1 MVVNEYN
8 YLWTDRPG
16 LRKFL
21 FMIIYFGNK
30 LYSSL
35 CLGSTIKQ
43 VKLKHT
49 NILVKKILRMRLNFN
64 IINMH
69 V

>member
-21 FMIIYFGNK
+21 FMIIYFASKPN
-30 LYSSL
+30 SSL
-35 CLGSTIKQ
+35 YLSSTIKQ

-49 NILVKKILRMRLNFN
+49 NIFVKKILSMWLNFN
-64 IINMH
+64 IIYMH